1 MMFFASQLNVVC
13 RKTSRNGMAFMFS
26 STGLFTACWFVMGLM
41 GIHLTLEAFT
51 QFWSSARSL
60 RGRGQHHAGRLAD
73 AVISPQGRRTGRP
86 PIIPFP
92 LTVPPPAAP
101 SRPRLNQQRLLPL
114 R

>member
-1 MMFFASQLNVVC
+1 MSTIATGLVMMRWELLSAVMMFFASQLNVVC

-26 STGLFTACWFVMGLM
+26 SPGLFTACWFVMGLM

-73 AVISPQGRRTGRP
+73 AVISPQGGA
-86 PIIPFP
+86 
-92 LTVPPPAAP
+92 PAA
-101 SRPRLNQQRLLPL
+101 RRLFRF